1 MLNKV
6 KSEYISW
13 IFLLGIIMLFLEF
26 TFFNRGLVFSF
37 LIYIGMI
44 YFGRKWM
51 PKTRGKLL
59 FWLGIVLLIIT
70 IFSMITVRFF
80 LLAIL
85 VHFIIQYVQSRKK
98 PTYIKPEIKEQPD
111 VVLEKKP
118 LIKKEPLFSNQLF
131 GQQKT
136 PEYGYEWRDINI
148 QTGIGDTIIDLSY
161 TVLPKGETVMFI
173 RNSIGNIRV
182 LVPYD
187 IEICVNHSVMVG
199 STEILEFE
207 GSKVFNQN
215 LQVQT
220 PGFETA
226 EQRIKIFTSS
236 FIGDLEVKR
245 V

>member
-13 IFLLGIIMLFLEF
+13 IFLLGIIILFLEF
-26 TFFNRGLVFSF
+26 TFFNRGLIFSF
-37 LIYIGMI
+37 LVNIGMI

-51 PKTRGKLL
+51 AKTIGKLL
-59 FWLGIVLLIIT
+59 FWLGIALLIIS

-85 VHFIIQYVQSRKK
+85 VHFIIQFVQSKKK
-98 PTYIKPEIKEQPD
+98 PAYIKPEIKEQSSL
-111 VVLEKKP
+111 VFEKES
-118 LIKKEPLFSNQLF
+118 LIKKEPLLSNQLF

-136 PEYGYEWRDINI
+136 PEHGYEWRDINI

-187 IEICVNHSVMVG
+187 IEICVNHSVMAG
-199 STEILEFE
+199 SMEILEFE

-215 LQVQT
+215 LQIQT
-220 PGFETA
+220 PGFDTA
-226 EQRIKIFTSS
+226 EQKIKIFTSL

>member
-13 IFLLGIIMLFLEF
+13 IFLVGIIILFLEF
-26 TFFNRGLVFSF
+26 TFFNRGLIFSF
-37 LIYIGMI
+37 LVNIGMI
-44 YFGRKWM
+44 YFGKKWI
-51 PKTRGKLL
+51 KRTIGKLL
-59 FWLGIVLLIIT
+59 FWSGIALMIIS
-70 IFSMITVRFF
+70 IFSMITIRFF

-85 VHFIIQYVQSRKK
+85 VHIIIQFAQSKRN
-98 PTYIKPEIKEQPD
+98 PSHIRPEIKEE
-111 VVLEKKP
+111 VGLVLEKEP
-118 LIKKEPLFSNQLF
+118 ILKKVPLFSNQLF

-136 PEYGYEWRDINI
+136 PEQGYEWRDINI
-148 QTGIGDTIIDLSY
+148 QAGIGDTIIDLSY

-173 RNSIGNIRV
+173 RNIIGNIRI

-187 IEICVNHSVMVG
+187 IEISVNHSVVVG

-207 GSKVFNQN
+207 ETKVLNQSV
-215 LQVQT
+215 QVQT
-220 PGFETA
+220 PGFDHA
-226 EQRIKIFTSS
+226 DQRIKIFTSL

>member
-13 IFLLGIIMLFLEF
+13 IFLIGAIILFLEF
-26 TFFNRGLVFSF
+26 TFFNRGLIFSF
-37 LIYIGMI
+37 LVNIGMI
-44 YFGRKWM
+44 FLGRKWM
-51 PKTRGKLL
+51 PKSKGKVL
-59 FWLGIVLLIIT
+59 FWLGIALLIIS

-80 LLAIL
+80 MLAIL
-85 VHFIIQYVQSRKK
+85 VHFIIQYVQSKKK
-98 PTYIKPEIKEQPD
+98 PAYIKPEINEQSGISLDKE
-111 VVLEKKP
+111 P

-136 PEYGYEWRDINI
+136 PEHGYEWRDINI

-161 TVLPKGETVMFI
+161 TVLPKGETVIFI

-187 IEICVNHSVMVG
+187 VEICVNHSAMAG
-199 STEILEFE
+199 STDILEFE
-207 GSKVFNQN
+207 GSKVFNEN
-215 LQVQT
+215 LQLQT

-226 EQRIKIFTSS
+226 EQRIKIFTSL